1 MAFGLEAWNAD
12 GTKTIS
18 ITSKVAKFFGVASI
32 GNSHTGASVSGTI
45 TDARFTAYSGHVAF
59 AMPITGGIDPDG
71 NTAVFSIS
79 GNVLTWSFPNGAS
92 SPGSLTRPD
101 TTFTYGIF

>member
-1 MAFGLEAWNAD
+1 MAFGLEAWNANGD
-12 GTKTIS
+12 KTIS

-32 GNSHTGASVSGTI
+32 GNTYTGTAVSGTI
-45 TDARFTAYSGHVAF
+45 TDTRFTAYSGHVAF

-92 SPGSLTRPD
+92 SPGSITRPD

>member
-79 GNVLTWSFPNGAS
+79 GNVLTWSFPNGSS

>member
-1 MAFGLEAWNAD
+1 MAFGLEAWNSS
-12 GTKTIS
+12 GVKTIS
-18 ITSKVAKFFGVASI
+18 ITTKVAKFFGTANI
-32 GNSHTGASVSGTI
+32 GNSYTGTTVSGTI
-45 TDARFTAYSGHVAF
+45 TDTRFTAYSGHVAF
-59 AMPITGGIDPDG
+59 AIPITGGIDPDG

-101 TTFTYGIF
+101 TTFAYGIF

>member
-18 ITSKVAKFFGVASI
+18 ITTKVAKFFGVASI